1 MVRAKRP
8 GQIEK
13 MRRAG
18 ALTASVLRAV
28 ARKVAPG
35 VTTRELDDL
44 AERLIRKNG
53 AQALFKGYRG
63 YPATLCVSINEQVVH
78 GIPGDRELLDGDIV
92 SVDCGVRLSKWCGDA
107 AFTATVGRVAPE
119 ADRLVRVCEEAL
131 REAVRAVR
139 PGASLSAVCGAVERH
154 AAEQGYTVVRQFTG
168 HGIGREMH
176 EEPQVPNFVA
186 PGMPDPVLRPGMTL
200 AIEPM
205 LNVGGS
211 EVEVLSDGWTVVTC
225 DRKLSAHFEH
235 TVAVTET
242 GAEVLTR

>member
-18 ALTASVLRAV
+18 SLTACVLRAV

-35 VTTRELDDL
+35 VTTRELDEL
-44 AERLIRKNG
+44 ADRLIRKNG

-63 YPATLCVSINEQVVH
+63 YPATLCVSINEEVVH
-78 GIPGDRELLDGDIV
+78 GIPDDRELKEGDIV
-92 SVDCGVRLSKWCGDA
+92 SVDCGVRLNKWCGDA
-107 AFTATVGRVAPE
+107 AFTATVGEVSPE
-119 ADRLVRVCEEAL
+119 AERLVRVCEEAL
-131 REAVRAVR
+131 REAIRAAR
-139 PGASLSAVCGAVERH
+139 PGSPLSAVCGAVERH
-154 AAEQGYTVVRQFTG
+154 AEANGYSVVRQFTG

-176 EEPQVPNFVA
+176 EEPQVPNYVA

-205 LNVGGS
+205 LNAGGS
-211 EVEVLSDGWTVVTC
+211 EVEVLNNGWTVVTR
-225 DRKLSAHFEH
+225 DRKLSTHFEH
-235 TVAVTET
+235 TVAVTES